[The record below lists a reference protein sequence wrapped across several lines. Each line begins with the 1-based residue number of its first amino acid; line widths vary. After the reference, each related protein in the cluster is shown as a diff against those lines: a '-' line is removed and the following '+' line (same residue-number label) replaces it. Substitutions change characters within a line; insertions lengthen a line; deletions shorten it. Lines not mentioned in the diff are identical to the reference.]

1 MLAERIVDVL
11 TGLPVFRGLTREDL
25 TRFAKKSQ
33 KVFFQERDILIQEGT
48 AKSEIYILIKG
59 KLKVFLPKA
68 LEGRKEHRISKVL
81 LNVLKEGDCFG
92 EYSLIDYKPASAS
105 VMAVEPSELIKMQG
119 ADFHEI
125 LDKNDRIARTVYE
138 NMLRIL
144 IQRLR
149 RKDRELDLITV
160 IG

>member
-1 MLAERIVDVL
+1 MLPIN
-11 TGLPVFRGLTREDL
+11 
-25 TRFAKKSQ
+25 SH
-33 KVFFQERDILIQEGT
+33 
-48 AKSEIYILIKG
+48 SHLIKG